1 MSGRAQALL
10 ALVAVLVLGAAAG
23 VAGDRAW
30 IASRN
35 SSVASTETLITAMRE
50 HVGIDTL
57 QERQVRAVLARHQRA
72 VDSAWG
78 QVRPNVHAAI
88 NAAQMDI
95 AMLLRDDQRSR
106 YLSWIQSVHRGVP
119 SINR

>member
-1 MSGRAQALL
+1 MNGRAGALL
-10 ALVAVLVLGAAAG
+10 ALLAVLVLGAAAG

-30 IASRN
+30 MASRDSN
-35 SSVASTETLITAMRE
+35 VASTETLITAMRE

-95 AMLLRDDQRSR
+95 AILLRGDQRER
-106 YLSWIQSVHRGVP
+106 YMKWIQSVHRGVP
-119 SINR
+119 PMNR